1 MQVYFGK
8 TKVTARENT
17 QKRLFPAINQGNRKD
32 KTVKYDHLNQL
43 SDSFLSR
50 SMSSKSKR
58 KHGPLN
64 LLFCIFIILACAQMQ
79 LASRKFDQTTRLQR
93 LFLSIPPSII
103 LSAVVLRCNT
113 VQLIDSLHSFSITPS
128 PVAEEF
134 HEICFAHRIL

>member
-58 KHGPLN
+58 KHGPL
-64 LLFCIFIILACAQMQ
+64 ILHLYHFAPCPNAISFQKVQPNDTFAMS
-79 LASRKFDQTTRLQR
+79 LPLY
-93 LFLSIPPSII
+93 PSIHYI
-103 LSAVVLRCNT
+103 ISCRSS
-113 VQLIDSLHSFSITPS
+113 VQHCAKLIDSLHSFSITPS
-128 PVAEEF
+128 PVAEEC

>member
-64 LLFCIFIILACAQMQ
+64 LLFCIFIILARAQMQ

-93 LFLSIPPSII
+93 LFLSIHYII
-103 LSAVVLRCNT
+103 SCRSS
-113 VQLIDSLHSFSITPS
+113 VQHCAKLIDSLHSFSITPS
-128 PVAEEF
+128 PVAEEC